1 MFAKVIVGYDGSKQG
16 RDALCLGEA
25 LTARDG
31 ELIVCCVN
39 HYQALSARIDPTEPR
54 VDQATAQELVAEAT
68 GLLTRG
74 LTVTPLFVAGAGT
87 PETLQRTA
95 REQHTDLLVLGS
107 SHRGAV
113 GRVLIGS
120 VTEQTLHGAPCAVAV
135 APVGFHT
142 RGTIPR
148 FQSVAVGYD
157 VREPTPTALLAGVG
171 LCEKTGAAL
180 QLVAV
185 ADDAAIPDPTRAT
198 MPYAEVVEAR
208 IQAAEQAVALALN
221 SVPKGVSA
229 TGEVRDGE
237 AAGQLLEV
245 TESVDLLV
253 LGSHGRGLLSRL
265 IMGSTSDVVVRSAA
279 CPVLI
284 VPSCSASEDRAQPD
298 SDTLANV

>member
-1 MFAKVIVGYDGSKQG
+1 MFAKVIVGYDGSEQG
-16 RDALCLGEA
+16 RDALSLGEA

-54 VDQATAQELVAEAT
+54 IDQATAQEFVAEAT
-68 GLLTRG
+68 ALLKRG
-74 LTVTPLFVAGAGT
+74 LTVTPMFLAGAGA

-95 REQHTDLLVLGS
+95 KEQHADLLVLGS

-120 VTEQTLHGAPCAVAV
+120 VTEQALHGAPCAVAV

-142 RGTIPR
+142 RATPARLRRI
-148 FQSVAVGYD
+148 AVGCD
-157 VREPTPTALLAGVG
+157 VREPTPGALAAGIE
-171 LCEKTGAAL
+171 LCEETGAAL
-180 QLVAV
+180 LLAAV
-185 ADDAAIPDPTRAT
+185 ADDAAIADPTRAT
-198 MPYAEVVEAR
+198 MPYAEVLEAR
-208 IQAAEQAVALALN
+208 IHAAEQAVAAALN

-237 AAGQLLEV
+237 AAEQLLEV

-253 LGSHGRGLLSRL
+253 LGSHGRGLIGRL
-265 IMGSTSDVVVRSAA
+265 IMGSTSDAIVRSAA
-279 CPVLI
+279 CPVLV
-284 VPSCSASEDRAQPD
+284 VPPAANAEDAQRE
-298 SDTLANV
+298 SNALAGA